1 MMKKF
6 IALSLSLLML
16 LSVCL
21 TGCSEKTD
29 EEAVEDISKKASKS
43 AMTLSMYLMS
53 EEPVEKCDDCIAHDA
68 GEDVKVCTDQNNA
81 QPCTYRLVS
90 DAVNRVTESKFKTRL
105 VLNYYTEA
113 EYYKKLEESFAARE
127 AAKKA
132 GQLANTVIAEETEE
146 DETFVNELG
155 QIEIKYPTIAG
166 YQVDI
171 FFLGGEAKFNE
182 YRQKNL
188 LASLDN
194 SLSDASKKL
203 NQYIFPQFLS
213 GIKTL
218 GGGTT
223 YAIPNNRTVGE
234 YTFLLLNK
242 QALNDTY
249 RRTEG
254 GSTTFDT
261 YTSLTAKD
269 CERFLDDVH
278 NYQADKFY
286 PIYKDADITNYDI
299 AKATTQFVGVGDEG
313 KIVNEFSLMGWGEKT
328 DTTFGGFSTLED
340 DTFIETLTAL
350 KKYET
355 QGYYYDAATDAGKK
369 FAIGYVKGG
378 AELIDQYS
386 KEYEMI
392 VVEAPTMTAE
402 TVLESTFA
410 VCANTTS
417 LLRSMQILTYLNTD
431 EDFRNLILY
440 GIEGEHYRV
449 IDTNEVKNQMG
460 DTYKQ
465 AERLNNKYV
474 MDVNKTG
481 NVFISYP
488 STDKIA
494 SIYDWGVK
502 QNQDIVVEM
511 AFGFD
516 LDNTG
521 YQTDREAL
529 KMLRTVSADIWA
541 KYEESAT
548 IDEFLA
554 YAQAKLEVSAVK
566 STLIQQIKPHAE
578 PCGDPLCP
586 SFACAFAT
594 VVLTTE
600 ETK

>member
-68 GEDVKVCTDQNNA
+68 GEDVKVCTDQKDT

-132 GQLANTVIAEETEE
+132 GTLGNTAIAEETEE

-171 FFLGGEAKFNE
+171 FFLGGETKFNE
-182 YRQKNL
+182 YRQKGL
-188 LASLDN
+188 LAGLDN
-194 SLSDASKKL
+194 NLSDASKKL

-213 GIKTL
+213 GIKQL
-218 GGGTT
+218 GNGTT

-242 QALNDTY
+242 QALNETY
-249 RRTEG
+249 RRIEG
-254 GSTTFDT
+254 GNTTFDT
-261 YTSLTAKD
+261 YTSLTAQD
-269 CERFLDDVH
+269 CERFIDDVAT
-278 NYQADKFY
+278 YQAEKFY
-286 PIYKDADITNYDI
+286 PIYKGENVTTFDI
-299 AKATTQFVGVGDEG
+299 AKANVQFVSVGEDG
-313 KIVNEFSLMGWGEKT
+313 KLVDEFSIMRWDLPS
-328 DTTFGGFSTLED
+328 DTSAGGYSSLNSDFLATLST
-340 DTFIETLTAL
+340 L
-350 KKYET
+350 KKYEK
-355 QGYYYDAATDAGKK
+355 QGYYYDEATDAGKK
-369 FAIGYVKGG
+369 FAVGYVKGG
-378 AELIDQYS
+378 AELVAQYAD
-386 KEYEMI
+386 EYEI
-392 VVEAPTMTAE
+392 VMVQAPTMTAE

-410 VCANTTS
+410 VSANSTS
-417 LLRSMQILTYLNTD
+417 LLRSMQILTFLNTD
-431 EDFRNLILY
+431 EDFRNLLLY
-440 GIEGEHYRV
+440 GIEGEHYRI
-449 IDTNEVKNQMG
+449 IDTDEVKNEMG

-465 AERLNNKYV
+465 VERLNTKYV
-474 MDVNKTG
+474 MDAKKTG

-488 STDKIA
+488 STKQIA
-494 SIYDWGVK
+494 SIYDWGIK
-502 QNQDIVVEM
+502 QNQDIVVDM

-529 KMLRTVSADIWA
+529 KAMRAFSAEIWA
-541 KYEESAT
+541 KYEASETMDEFTNFVMAKLNSSESAVFAHHINFHGKNVCADLT
-548 IDEFLA
+548 CPYLCCAF
-554 YAQAKLEVSAVK
+554 VSALK
-566 STLIQQIKPHAE
+566 SNADAQK
-578 PCGDPLCP
+578 
-586 SFACAFAT
+586 
-594 VVLTTE
+594 
-600 ETK
+600 